1 MRSTRRT
8 SFTAH
13 HVKPPNYQTVDPE
26 TASDASASVLAHSV
40 QSVGWAIRET
50 CFLRQGAEAK
60 TKKSQRSGFR
70 KSFVLWPLTVAV
82 KHSNMLLY
90 TRRAAPKEPK
100 RRSRAGCASC
110 KEKKKKCDERRPR
123 CTRCSELSFDCVYE
137 TVQPRQRRKRE
148 SLPPIRTSALSAE
161 YTPSR
166 KLSEISLASDGS
178 RRPSWNE
185 WDHGSVVLS
194 FLGDAIA
201 SSPSE
206 SVYDSGPLV
215 KFSRVDYS
223 GTSPVGVPSPV
234 SLVEAD
240 GEDFGPAMGRHQD
253 LGVVAIAPQSR
264 SLHPDLAM
272 IAPCPV
278 GSPLFDFCPPAFSE
292 FSDRRSRRALVD
304 HFCNVLSHLIV
315 FREETGNPFQQLLL
329 PLTRKDSP
337 VTNAI
342 YALAS
347 AHLECRGVEN
357 AEKSL
362 YFHNQAIQGV
372 AQLIEPNSTVNRN
385 EILAAIMLLVYYE
398 VLVQKGRSNI
408 VSGHLKGA
416 LTIMCTNPEP
426 SDPTSVF
433 LERAFRFYDVIAAL
447 SNGTP
452 PLSAAPTPACL
463 LPLSPL
469 GASAGSPLCNVD
481 ALLGMAT
488 TLWPII
494 HRLSNLL
501 SMKTEL
507 QLAVRTNAIAPKIA
521 VLRTEFETT
530 AEAIEAALTRWEPH
544 LAPILSL
551 DDEGQSGDQISIPN
565 ITDAENSP
573 HSSPIECAAG
583 TSPTRRPTIG
593 LAPTTRG
600 RIHSIRN
607 NALAYRHSAFVYLYR
622 TIYGC
627 SRSHDV
633 VQMHTHL
640 SLVHCVETV
649 CHAGPMGAL
658 LWPLFVAACEAV
670 SVEDRELAD
679 QAFSAVNQRQGMRNI
694 ERAWMIVREVWR
706 RADLAAATEDR
717 GETSSEHA
725 TVASPARNCF
735 YNNNGS
741 ENGGATDLWRQV
753 SREMGVNI
761 VFG

>member
-1 MRSTRRT
+1 
-8 SFTAH
+8 
-13 HVKPPNYQTVDPE
+13 
-26 TASDASASVLAHSV
+26 
-40 QSVGWAIRET
+40 
-50 CFLRQGAEAK
+50 
-60 TKKSQRSGFR
+60 
-70 KSFVLWPLTVAV
+70 
-82 KHSNMLLY
+82 MLLY

-100 RRSRAGCASC
+100 RRSRAGDTPNQLMG
-110 KEKKKKCDERRPR
+110 EQKKKCDERRPR
-123 CTRCSELSFDCVYE
+123 CTRCSEHSFDCVYE

-148 SLPPIRTSALSAE
+148 SLPPIRTSVLSSE
-161 YTPSR
+161 YTSSR
-166 KLSEISLASDGS
+166 KLSEVSLASDDS
-178 RRPSWNE
+178 RRPSWGE

-194 FLGDAIA
+194 FLSDAIA

-223 GTSPVGVPSPV
+223 GTSPVGVRSPV
-234 SLVEAD
+234 SLVEANGGD
-240 GEDFGPAMGRHQD
+240 SGPAMGLHQD
-253 LGVVAIAPQSR
+253 SGVVAIAPQSR

-408 VSGHLKGA
+408 VAGHLKGA

-452 PLSAAPTPACL
+452 PLSAAPTPDCL

-507 QLAVRTNAIAPKIA
+507 QLAVRTNAITPKIA

-530 AEAIEAALTRWEPH
+530 AGAIEAALTRWEPH
-544 LAPILSL
+544 LAPILK
-551 DDEGQSGDQISIPN
+551 
-565 ITDAENSP
+565 
-573 HSSPIECAAG
+573 CAAG
-583 TSPTRRPTIG
+583 NSPTMRPTIG
-593 LAPTTRG
+593 LAPTTRD

-627 SRSHDV
+627 SRSHNV

-670 SVEDRELAD
+670 SAEDRELAD

-735 YNNNGS
+735 YNNKGN